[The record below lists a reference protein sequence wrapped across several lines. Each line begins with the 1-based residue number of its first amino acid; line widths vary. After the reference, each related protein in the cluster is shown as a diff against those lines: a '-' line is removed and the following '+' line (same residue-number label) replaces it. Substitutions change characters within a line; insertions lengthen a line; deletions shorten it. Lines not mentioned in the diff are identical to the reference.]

1 MIYTRPFVT
10 KHFIAYAGD
19 SRTTELS
26 LAVKVI
32 DAFTDRLPE
41 VPLDVRLKQVSF
53 IRPTRSISGFFCFE
67 GQETVIVDGA
77 PIKRTTIPN
86 GNYTL
91 TVEPDPS
98 SGNWYFLQPKAGD
111 PWPTNFE
118 RRVSVAPYVPPVP
131 ALPVKEQPPLELVI
145 LTPTPAYPFPAN
157 ATLIRGKVLPAGN
170 AILRAVVST
179 DYDEVD
185 PQDSTQT
192 VQVHVETITDPEGEF
207 ALFFRRLPLRNQA
220 ITLQAVRNGPPVLVN
235 TQITEGTTVVI
246 HPEINVP

>member
-10 KHFIAYAGD
+10 KKFIAYAGD
-19 SRTTELS
+19 SCTSQLS

-53 IRPTRSISGFFCFE
+53 VRPTRSVTGFFCFL
-67 GQETVIVDGA
+67 GQETVVVNGV
-77 PIKRTTIPN
+77 PINRTSIPN

-91 TVEPDPS
+91 IVEPDPT
-98 SGNWYFLQPKAGD
+98 SGNLYFLQPRPGD

-118 RRVSVAPYVPPVP
+118 RPVSVTPYATPVAVQP
-131 ALPVKEQPPLELVI
+131 LKIQPPLELVI

-157 ATLIRGKVLPAGN
+157 ATLVRGKAVPTGIATP
-170 AILRAVVST
+170 RAVVST

-185 PQDSTQT
+185 RQDPTQT
-192 VQVHVETITDPEGEF
+192 VQVHTETMTDREGEF
-207 ALFFRRLPLRNQA
+207 VLFFRRLPSKNQP
-220 ITLQAVRNGPPVLVN
+220 ITLRAVRTGPPAVVN

-246 HPEINVP
+246 PDVNVP